1 MITSLKIKKYIR
13 SANRVAKSINNSIAE
28 DNLWRGRFI
37 MRQKKF
43 QFYQYDDKSG
53 LHVDFWYE
61 FEDLKTGQ
69 KKIYLFNNLEMDF
82 NGPFISHVW
91 WAMNSF
97 IVDYCDVI
105 GGCKMEPIINPWV
118 FYLIDGASTLKWG
131 ALIFGFVLG
140 LVLLGCG
147 VYSIG
152 ISYSK
157 EEWESAKKKM
167 KTGTTICI
175 IGIVLFLIVPSSETV
190 MKMIIAKN
198 VTYDAV
204 DAAKDVVVQ
213 VYNDILALFQK

>member
-1 MITSLKIKKYIR
+1 
-13 SANRVAKSINNSIAE
+13 
-28 DNLWRGRFI
+28 
-37 MRQKKF
+37 
-43 QFYQYDDKSG
+43 
-53 LHVDFWYE
+53 
-61 FEDLKTGQ
+61 
-69 KKIYLFNNLEMDF
+69 
-82 NGPFISHVW
+82 
-91 WAMNSF
+91 
-97 IVDYCDVI
+97 
-105 GGCKMEPIINPWV
+105 MEPIINPLV
-118 FYLIDGASTLKWG
+118 FYLIDGASDLKWG
-131 ALIFGFVLG
+131 ALIFGIVIG
-140 LVLLGCG
+140 LILL
-147 VYSIG
+147 G